1 MAALKWNIKKGSFG
15 IKPMYIYQSLTY
27 KVRDKKDKKILID
40 QFKKSAVY
48 KNRTNNFTITSLG
61 NTITIS
67 GHKTKGAVFPF
78 LLADN
83 VDSAIQKTPICC
95 IKLIKS
101 KRMKIMGNKK

>member
-1 MAALKWNIKKGSFG
+1 
-15 IKPMYIYQSLTY
+15 
-27 KVRDKKDKKILID
+27 
-40 QFKKSAVY
+40 
-48 KNRTNNFTITSLG
+48 
-61 NTITIS
+61 TITIS